1 MSLTASILQLQQI
14 GGAIAFWYEEGDTKL
29 IVKLKDSTRAEI
41 LDYWVDEIKVDQ
53 AAWEEAL
60 SQQIDR
66 FVREW

>member
-1 MSLTASILQLQQI
+1 MSLTKSILQLQQI
-14 GGAIAFWYEEGDTKL
+14 GGAIAFWYEDNDTKL

-53 AAWEEAL
+53 AAWEDVL
-60 SQQIDR
+60 SQQIER